1 MTAPNYLTFAR
12 LCLLAPAIFVLIGIG
27 SPACLDAAV
36 VILLLSAVTDVLD
49 GWLARKL
56 DQCTDLGRS
65 MDPIVD
71 KVIICGALVM
81 CLGLDAGL
89 TTWMVAI
96 VVAREF
102 FVSGL
107 RSYVE
112 SQGVKYGGFW
122 WLGQQKIVTQYATV
136 CAVCIYAAHLRGVAW
151 ASTLTQALIYIML
164 LSAIA
169 SGLLHIVNARRALAA
184 APTPPSTINH

>member
-1 MTAPNYLTFAR
+1 MTVPNCLTFAR
-12 LCLLAPAIFVLIGIG
+12 LCLLAPAFFVLIGIG

-36 VILLLSAVTDVLD
+36 VVLLLSAATDVLD

-56 DQCTDLGRS
+56 DQCTDLGRR

-89 TTWMVAI
+89 APWVVAI
-96 VVAREF
+96 VIAREF

-107 RSYVE
+107 RGYVE

-122 WLGQQKIVTQYATV
+122 WLGQQKIVTQYAAI
-136 CAVCIYAAHLRGVAW
+136 CALCIYAAHLRGIAW
-151 ASTLTQALIYIML
+151 ANHLTQALIYIML
-164 LSAIA
+164 FSTLA
-169 SGLLHIVNARRALAA
+169 SGLLHIANARRALAA
-184 APTPPSTINH
+184 ASSPRSTINH